1 MKKLCPGS
9 AQLASCYSYRTA
21 TVIDAHNP
29 EPESR
34 TEDTQ
39 TNLNLKECKPEC
51 APWHEFRVD
60 QNSAHVQNFPQRTKT
75 SMGIRTS

>member
-9 AQLASCYSYRTA
+9 VQLASCYSH
-21 TVIDAHNP
+21 IIQNQ
-29 EPESR
+29 R

-51 APWHEFRVD
+51 AP
-60 QNSAHVQNFPQRTKT
+60 
-75 SMGIRTS
+75 